1 MPPSGLVVHAV
12 TFIMQAKRKVLLM
25 METSRKYGRSI
36 LRGIAKYS
44 RTHGP
49 WIFYRQAPFYWG
61 SGDKEATLE
70 RLLKPGI
77 DGVILREQRQPEQT
91 DRVLAAGLPAI
102 VSPYRELFPG
112 LPNIVTDDAAIGAM
126 AAEYLLHRGFKQFA
140 YCGFGDKYYWSR
152 ERGKSFTERVDRAG
166 FHTHHYEYEQP
177 KSRSPHSWEAD
188 LVILVDWLKRLP
200 KPVALMACNDDRS
213 QDVLEACKIANLHV
227 PEQVAILGLGDDDLV
242 CDLASP
248 PLSSVALSA
257 EKAGYEAAATL
268 DRLMNGEK
276 VSDRKI
282 VVPPSYIATRQSTD
296 ILTIDDPYVAE
307 ALRFIYR
314 RAREDA
320 IQVNDVLQVVPISR
334 RSLYE
339 RFSRILG
346 RTVHEEIKRV
356 RVEHLTRLLV
366 STKWSI
372 AQIADI
378 LGCSDMKNLAR
389 YFKQAKGMS
398 PLQYRKYHYIR

>member
-1 MPPSGLVVHAV
+1 
-12 TFIMQAKRKVLLM
+12 MQEKRKVLLM

-44 RTHGP
+44 RAHGP

-61 SGDKEATLE
+61 SGGKEATLE
-70 RLLKPGI
+70 RLLKQGVE
-77 DGVILREQRQPEQT
+77 GVILREQREQEQT
-91 DRVLAAGLPAI
+91 SRILSAGLPAV

-152 ERGKSFTERVDRAG
+152 ERGKSFTERVGRAG
-166 FHTHHYEYEQP
+166 FQMHQYEYEQR
-177 KSRSPHSWEAD
+177 KSRSPHSWEAE
-188 LVILVDWLKRLP
+188 LAILVDWLKGLP

-213 QDVLEACKIANLHV
+213 QDVLEACKIANLNV

-276 VSDRKI
+276 VSDRRI
-282 VVPPSYIATRQSTD
+282 DVPPSYIVTRQSTD

-307 ALRFIYR
+307 ALNFIYR
-314 RAREDA
+314 HARREA

-346 RTVHEEIKRV
+346 RPVHEEIKRV
-356 RVEHLTRLLV
+356 RVEHLARLLV
-366 STKWSI
+366 STKLSI
-372 AQIADI
+372 SQIASS

-398 PLQYRKYHYIR
+398 PLQYRKYHSIK

>member
-1 MPPSGLVVHAV
+1 
-12 TFIMQAKRKVLLM
+12 MQEKRKVLLM

-44 RTHGP
+44 RSHGP
-49 WIFYRQAPFYWG
+49 WIFYRQAPFYWSSNG
-61 SGDKEATLE
+61 KEATLE
-70 RLLKPGI
+70 RCLKLGI

-91 DRVLAAGLPAI
+91 DRILATGLPAI

-112 LPNIVTDDAAIGAM
+112 LPNIVTDDAAIGTM
-126 AAEYLLHRGFKQFA
+126 AADYLLHRGFKHLA
-140 YCGFGDKYYWSR
+140 YCGFGDEYYWSR

-166 FHTHHYEYEQP
+166 HHIHYYEYEQP
-177 KSRSPHSWEAD
+177 QSRSPHSWEAE
-188 LVILVDWLKRLP
+188 LAILVDWLKQLP

-213 QDVLEACKIANLHV
+213 QDVLEACKIANLNV

-268 DRLMNGEK
+268 DKLMNGES

-282 VVPPSYIATRQSTD
+282 IVLPSYIVTRQSTD

-314 RAREDA
+314 RARREA
-320 IQVNDVLQVVPISR
+320 IQVNDVLRVIPISR

-339 RFSRILG
+339 RFARTLG
-346 RTVHEEIKRV
+346 RPVHEEIKRV
-356 RVEHLTRLLV
+356 RVEHLARLLV

-372 AQIADI
+372 AQIAST
-378 LGCSDMKNLAR
+378 LGCTDMKNLAR

-398 PLQYRKYHYIR
+398 PLQYRKRHSIK